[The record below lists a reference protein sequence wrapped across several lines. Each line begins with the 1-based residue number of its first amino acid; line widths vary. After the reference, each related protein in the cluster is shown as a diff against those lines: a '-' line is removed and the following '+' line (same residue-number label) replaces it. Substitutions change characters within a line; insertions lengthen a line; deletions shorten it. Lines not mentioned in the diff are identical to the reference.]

1 MPTPAYRRAQLNKW
15 LLLVYKI
22 PRKPTALRVSIW
34 RKLKQLDALLL
45 HDSVWVLPA
54 TPQTREHFQWLAS
67 EIIELG
73 GEATVWVSEMAAENQ
88 GADLAKAFLTTTD
101 TAYKEIL
108 AKLKRKNPDLAALA
122 RQYQRVLARD
132 YFKSSLGEK
141 VRKALL
147 KKGENLS

>member
-1 MPTPAYRRAQLNKW
+1 MVEHNTQPRKW

-22 PRKPTALRVSIW
+22 PRKPTAFRVSIW
-34 RKLKQLDALLL
+34 RKLKQLEALLL

-88 GADLAKAFLTTTD
+88 GAELAKAFLTRTD

-108 AKLKRKNPDLAALA
+108 AKLKRKNPGLAALA

-147 KKGENLS
+147 TKGENLS

>member
-1 MPTPAYRRAQLNKW
+1 MVERNTPPRKW
-15 LLLVYKI
+15 LLLVYKV

-54 TPQTREHFQWLAS
+54 TPQTREHYQWLAS
-67 EIIELG
+67 EIVEMG
-73 GEATVWVSEMAAENQ
+73 GEATVWVSEMAAEHQ
-88 GADLAKAFLTTTD
+88 GMELAKALLEKTD

-108 AKLKRKNPDLAALA
+108 SKLKRKNTDLASLA
-122 RQYQRVLARD
+122 RQYQRILARD
-132 YFKSSLGEK
+132 YFHSSLGEK

-147 KKGENLS
+147 TKGENAT

>member
-1 MPTPAYRRAQLNKW
+1 VQLNKW
-15 LLLVYKI
+15 LLMVYKI

-67 EIIELG
+67 EIVEFR
-73 GEATVWVSEMAAENQ
+73 GEATVWVSETALESHSAT
-88 GADLAKAFLTTTD
+88 LAKEFSTKTD
-101 TAYKEIL
+101 RAYKEIL
-108 AKLKRKNPDLAALA
+108 SKLKRKNADRAALA
-122 RQYQRVLARD
+122 REYQRVLARD
-132 YFKSSLGEK
+132 YFRSSLGER

-147 KKGENLS
+147 AKGEKHK